1 MGEEFLLKLP
11 SRDCHW
17 TSLMINQ
24 HPSEPRS
31 RSMSPYGITGPQC
44 MVTLAPGKVVKI
56 KFFHGPTLA
65 ILLFYQYENEFRE
78 IYIHA
83 NATQLDI
90 WCYI

>member
-1 MGEEFLLKLP
+1 MFYLSNTAL
-11 SRDCHW
+11 
-17 TSLMINQ
+17 TSKEK
-24 HPSEPRS
+24 SFWDFF
-31 RSMSPYGITGPQC
+31 T
-44 MVTLAPGKVVKI
+44 KVVKI
-56 KFFHGPTLA
+56 KFFHGPALA